1 MPNQPT
7 NRPGMPMTLVASAAR
22 TTSSNSGNLKDTT
35 TPWPTSDNYSICLN
49 VTAYSYAPGTTGA
62 QGFDVYID
70 QLLGDGS
77 TWVRAQKFATI
88 TTSTAT
94 SFMNFRRGVLVSAAE
109 ETGTGVINT
118 TSAKLGNVIMS
129 RDVRVRWEA
138 TTNGVATV
146 STTFSVTAFANPD

>member
-70 QLLGDGS
+70 QLLGDGT

-88 TTSTAT
+88 TTSTADRKST
-94 SFMNFRRGVLVSAAE
+94 RLNSSHQIISYAVFCLKKKNLPPHVL
-109 ETGTGVINT
+109 
-118 TSAKLGNVIMS
+118 
-129 RDVRVRWEA
+129 RDREHP
-138 TTNGVATV
+138 GH
-146 STTFSVTAFANPD
+146 SG